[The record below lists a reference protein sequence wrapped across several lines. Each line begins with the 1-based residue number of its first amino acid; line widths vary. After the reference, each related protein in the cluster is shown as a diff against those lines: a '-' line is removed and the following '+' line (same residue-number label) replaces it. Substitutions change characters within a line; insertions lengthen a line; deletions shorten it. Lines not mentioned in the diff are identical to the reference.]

1 MTTLDSSKEIQKNNS
16 EFNETHEDFRMFGL
30 ITFLIADGMTFAG
43 FFAAYLTYKAV
54 NPLPDGAIYE
64 LELPIPTVNTILL
77 LVSSATFHK
86 AGKALLKD
94 KNSDS
99 QKWLFFTAFLGLIFL
114 ICQLFEYFHLPY
126 GLTDNLIIESISE
139 VETIKHPNIIDG
151 VKNRDLTLPF
161 CRSIINRDLQGALEG
176 WMPNGQHDPSAVEL
190 AQEALAGSINN
201 ALSFTYQLIEIIQDR
216 VKYTKRH
223 TGPAWPASR
232 TLRERIGSC
241 RDLAMLMV
249 EACRSIGI
257 PSRFVSGYHF
267 EDPLPSELD
276 LHAWAELYIPGAGWR
291 GFDPSGKGL
300 IDDRY
305 LTLVSSSKSNLTSV
319 ITGNF
324 IGKNNLENTLSW
336 EIKPLEIK

>member
-1 MTTLDSSKEIQKNNS
+1 MKFFSFLKY
-16 EFNETHEDFRMFGL
+16 FL
-30 ITFLIADGMTFAG
+30 CITFSFLVLSSPVFAG
-43 FFAAYLTYKAV
+43 ANVAV
-54 NPLPDGAIYE
+54 KGEGDEVPSYVRANITGFD
-64 LELPIPTVNTILL
+64 
-77 LVSSATFHK
+77 FH
-86 AGKALLKD
+86 G
-94 KNSDS
+94 
-99 QKWLFFTAFLGLIFL
+99 
-114 ICQLFEYFHLPY
+114 E
-126 GLTDNLIIESISE
+126 
-139 VETIKHPNIIDG
+139 
-151 VKNRDLTLPF
+151 
-161 CRSIINRDLQGALEG
+161 DLQGALEG

-291 GFDPSGKGL
+291 GFDPTGKGL